1 MKKIFNYIMLFAA
14 GLSGL
19 SLSACSDELETN
31 QYGKGGVNILAFGP
45 MPVTRGETMRLTG
58 TQFDKVKEVLFPEG
72 NQKLVESKT
81 YINADFTLK
90 SNEEMT
96 VTIPD
101 QCVPGKLRLVT
112 NSNDTIVSASNITF
126 EEEIKVNGIAP
137 MSVHAGDV
145 VSITGEFV
153 WNIQTITFSAGVKVE
168 AEDFVKNTRNEI
180 QLVVPVEAIS
190 GAVTYSAGDDSED
203 EVITNNL
210 MVDAAA
216 ATSLSNETP
225 DFGQTITIYGENL
238 DLVTEVDFPSVPDVE
253 FTVAND
259 GKSIMTTV
267 PATATSGDIV
277 LISYSGL
284 TTSIGVTVPLVKY
297 EVGSINPAKNIQ
309 VGQTVSF
316 TGDNLDRVA
325 KLVLPGD
332 ITLEKGQFTQNKNGI
347 SFVVPEEMGDGKVVL
362 VQHDN
367 WSIETDRITMYAPEG
382 PVKVLWKGR
391 KALGWDAA
399 GQIGLGDD
407 GGAQLIEAG
416 AKPGDKLRIKLEPT
430 AADWQCQIWEGHWS
444 TMYDEIKADNYDL
457 EGEGGYYSIT
467 ITEDNLKTFT
477 TQQWWGN
484 ILLVQ
489 GQSMEVT
496 ELALVQKSDEKTIWT
511 GEAIA
516 DDWANQPMLLS
527 DTGIELKEAGAKVG
541 QRVNFYMTPLQADW
555 KVQIVEGHWGPTYL
569 SVCSMGNDTEDGK
582 FEEYDLDANGGKI
595 TITLTQAMLDAAY
608 TQQWW
613 GGVFLLN
620 GDNIKCTKITLQ

>member
-1 MKKIFNYIMLFAA
+1 MLFAA

-19 SLSACSDELETN
+19 SLTACSDDELNTN

-45 MPVTRGETMRLTG
+45 MPVTRGESIRLTG
-58 TQFDKVKEVLFPEG
+58 TQLDKVKEVLFPEG

-81 YINADFTLK
+81 YINADFSLK
-90 SNEEMT
+90 SKEEMT

-112 NSNDTIVSASNITF
+112 NAGDTIVSASNITF

-180 QLVVPVEAIS
+180 QVVVPAEAIS

-203 EVITNNL
+203 EVITSNL
-210 MVDAAA
+210 MVDAAV
-216 ATSLSNETP
+216 ATSLSNATP
-225 DFGQTITIYGENL
+225 DFGQQITIFGENF

-253 FTVAND
+253 FTVSND

-277 LISYSGL
+277 LVSYSGL
-284 TTSIGVTVPLVKY
+284 TTSIGVTVPLAQY
-297 EVGSINPAKNIQ
+297 EAGSINPAKNIQ
-309 VGQTVSF
+309 AGQTVSF

-332 ITLEKGQFTQNKNGI
+332 ITLEKGQFTQSKTAI
-347 SFVVPEEMGDGKVVL
+347 SFVVPEEMGDGKVLL

-367 WSIETDRITMYAPEG
+367 WSIETDRITMYDPEG

-391 KALGWDAA
+391 QKLGWDAA
-399 GQIGLGDD
+399 GQIYLGGD
-407 GGAQLIEAG
+407 AYEQLAELGVKA
-416 AKPGDKLRIKLEPT
+416 GDKFRIKLEPT
-430 AADWQCQIWEGHWS
+430 AADWCAQIWEGHWG
-444 TMYDEIKADNYDL
+444 TQYDEIKAENYDL
-457 EGEGGYYSIT
+457 EGEGGYYSVT
-467 ITEDNLKTFT
+467 VTSDNLATFT
-477 TQQWWGN
+477 TNQGWGG

-496 ELALVQKSDEKTIWT
+496 ELALVQKSDEKTLWT
-511 GEAIA
+511 GELVV
-516 DDWANQPMLLS
+516 DDWANQPYALS
-527 DTGIELKEAGAKVG
+527 DAGAELKDADAKPG
-541 QRVNFYMTPLQADW
+541 QRVNFYLTPTEDAW
-555 KVQIVEGHWGPTYL
+555 KLEILEGHWGPSYVA
-569 SVCSMGNDTEDGK
+569 VCSVGNDTEDGK
-582 FEEYDLDANGGKI
+582 FSEWDLNANGGKV

-613 GGVFLLN
+613 GGVFVLN
-620 GDNIKCTKITLQ
+620 GDNLKCTKITLQ